1 MSILQR
7 FRLDGSVVLITGAGR
22 GIGRAIALACAE
34 AGADIVCSA
43 RSLDEVESVA
53 EQARALGR
61 RALALA
67 CDVTDAEQRR
77 VLVHNAHAHMG
88 RLTHLVNNAG
98 GGGPNDPLELPPERF
113 SELLEFNVTSAY
125 ALSQLCVPLMREA
138 GGGNIVN
145 ISSVAARY
153 AQRHFS
159 AYGTAKAALNQL
171 TRLLAQ
177 DFAPQV
183 RVNAVAPGPTLTDA
197 LAGVMPDAMREVMER
212 NTPLGCLGEPSDM
225 AAAVLF
231 LASPASRWITGRIL
245 DVDGGADATVWPG

>member
-7 FRLDGSVVLITGAGR
+7 FRLDGSVVLVTGAGR

-43 RSLDEVESVA
+43 RSLDEIETVA

-61 RALALA
+61 RALAVA

-77 VLVHNAHAHMG
+77 ALVHDAHNYMG

-212 NTPLGCLGEPSDM
+212 NTPLGCLGEPADM